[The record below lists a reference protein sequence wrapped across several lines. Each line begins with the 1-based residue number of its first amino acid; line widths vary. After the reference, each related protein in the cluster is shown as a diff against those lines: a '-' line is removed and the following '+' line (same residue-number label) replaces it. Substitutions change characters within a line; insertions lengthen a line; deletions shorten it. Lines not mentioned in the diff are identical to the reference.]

1 MNHLRRA
8 GLALFLLAAAAGCRG
23 SGSETDTQTA
33 ERAAAEAAAR
43 DVSPDFAAELGVD
56 LESMTRSTSGLYTQD
71 LVDGIGL
78 SARPGHLIVIRYS
91 GWIPNGELFD
101 STEDDPEPYT
111 FPLGAG
117 RAIEGWEE
125 GIAGMRIGGKRR
137 LVIPPQLGYGSRGVP
152 GDVPPNATLV
162 YEIELIDIR
171 M

>member
-1 MNHLRRA
+1 MKRFRRT
-8 GLALFLLAAAAGCRG
+8 GFALFLLTAGAGCGG
-23 SGSETDTQTA
+23 SDTDT
-33 ERAAAEAAAR
+33 EAAEAAVSETAGLA
-43 DVSPDFAAELGVD
+43 VSPDFAAELGVN
-56 LESMTRSTSGLYTQD
+56 LENMTRSASGLYKQD
-71 LVDGIGL
+71 LAEGIGL
-78 SARPGHLIVIRYS
+78 SARPGHLVAIRYT
-91 GWIPNGELFD
+91 GWIPNGEQFD
-101 STEDDPEPYT
+101 SSEDDPEPYT

-162 YEIELIDIR
+162 YEIELVDIK

>member
-1 MNHLRRA
+1 MKRFRLAGFALLLTAGAGCADSGSDSETPEAAVPETA
-8 GLALFLLAAAAGCRG
+8 GLA
-23 SGSETDTQTA
+23 
-33 ERAAAEAAAR
+33 
-43 DVSPDFAAELGVD
+43 VSPDFAAELGVD
-56 LESMTRSTSGLYTQD
+56 LESMTRSASGLYKQD
-71 LVDGIGL
+71 LADGIGL
-78 SARPGHLIVIRYS
+78 SARPGHLVVIRYT
-91 GWIPNGELFD
+91 GWIPNGEQFD
-101 STEDDPEPYT
+101 SSEDDPEPYT

-152 GDVPPNATLV
+152 GNVPPNATLV